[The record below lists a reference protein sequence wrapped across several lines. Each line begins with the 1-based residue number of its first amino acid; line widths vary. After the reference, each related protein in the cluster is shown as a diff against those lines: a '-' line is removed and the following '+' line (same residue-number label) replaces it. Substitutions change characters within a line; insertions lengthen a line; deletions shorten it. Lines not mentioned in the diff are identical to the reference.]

1 MTYYGFL
8 WRLRSSAGSLAVVA
22 PEVHDRLAKTAQ
34 LFHPSSRVE
43 TESGDLMVSFFARAV
58 DARSAISLA
67 RSVMEELVAALPQ
80 PDVEIKNEWAGIVT
94 GSPDPANPGTFP
106 AIPDMTVLSRRRT
119 GQTASDPHAIRHRV
133 RLRVTNVPQREFESA
148 LAYIKEN
155 MRKMRRL
162 ETPNVRG
169 NRDVGQFRLEFS
181 IGARTDVDAKRRAM
195 DVAEALISGAIRRY
209 DDCHIEIEET
219 VPLEK
224 AESLN

>member
-1 MTYYGFL
+1 M
-8 WRLRSSAGSLAVVA
+8 
-22 PEVHDRLAKTAQ
+22 
-34 LFHPSSRVE
+34 
-43 TESGDLMVSFFARAV
+43 
-58 DARSAISLA
+58 
-67 RSVMEELVAALPQ
+67 
-80 PDVEIKNEWAGIVT
+80 
-94 GSPDPANPGTFP
+94 
-106 AIPDMTVLSRRRT
+106 
-119 GQTASDPHAIRHRV
+119 
-133 RLRVTNVPQREFESA
+133 TNVPQREFESA